1 VARTSR
7 RTDPTPLNGSVEKI
21 SREEGKRL
29 VDRQARKF
37 LKMSGEDFARDYR
50 AGRIKDP
57 HRLAVARV
65 AILLPLVES

>member
-1 VARTSR
+1 VACTSR
-7 RTDPTPLNGSVEKI
+7 RPESISQNGSVEKL

-29 VDRQARKF
+29 LDRQAQKY

-50 AGRIKDP
+50 AGKIKDR

-65 AILLPLVES
+65 AILLPLVEN